1 MPELPE
7 VYTIATDLNSHIKG
21 YVITD
26 LRIARGYIASPDNDV
41 FIKEVKNQKI
51 EKVSRIAKNILI
63 HLENKKMIQI
73 HLGMT
78 GRILLRSPKQQA
90 DKWVRILF
98 KLENKPDTK
107 ILKFCDMRTF
117 GKVVLLKTT
126 SALKNKYGP
135 EPLDENLNA
144 ERFLEILRSKK
155 TTIKNAL
162 LTQELI
168 SGVGNIYATDALFI
182 AKIHPETLT
191 KNLSHNNAIN
201 LLKSLRKVL
210 NEGIK
215 NRGSTLSD
223 KMYVDI
229 FGREGKHQNFFRIYS
244 KTFCPTCK
252 SKVVYKTINGR
263 GTYFCPSCQKKK

>member
-7 VYTIATDLNSHIKG
+7 VYTIATDLNSYIKD

-26 LRIARGYIASPDNDV
+26 LRIARGYIALPDNDT

-63 HLENKKMIQI
+63 HLENKKIIQI

-78 GRILLRSPKQQA
+78 GRMLLRSPKQQA
-90 DKWVRILF
+90 DRWVRILF
-98 KLENKPDTK
+98 KLENKLGTK

-126 SALKNKYGP
+126 STLKNKYGP
-135 EPLDENLNA
+135 EPVDENLNT
-144 ERFLEILRSKK
+144 ERFLEILKSKK

-191 KNLSHNNAIN
+191 KNLSYDDAIN

-244 KTFCPTCK
+244 KIFCPTCK